1 MQRHP
6 LIATVILTVVAMVC
20 AGCGREVA
28 SAGQHGGNTGAIVA
42 LSATPRTITWKKLI
56 PKATVRHTATSTAHA
71 SATAAAGSAA
81 ADSLAAAV
89 APLVRADD
97 YHVSVAVADLT
108 TGQTAACDGTQ
119 AFITASI
126 AKADILSTLLYQ
138 SQNQGGLS
146 KREQKLATTMIE
158 QSDNDAADD
167 LYDDAGGASEIDA
180 ANQAF
185 GLVDTTVG
193 TDGYWGLT
201 STTADDQIR
210 LLRQIFTAQSTL
222 SPASRSYIEGLMG
235 DVEPAEAWGVPAVA
249 DQGTTFA
256 VKNGWLPDPTTHL
269 WEINSI
275 GEVTHDGQQMLIAVL
290 STDNDDY
297 AHGIAL
303 VQEVAS
309 QAAAAL
315 ATVR

>member
-1 MQRHP
+1 MRRDP
-6 LIATVILTVVAMVC
+6 LIATIILMVVAMVC
-20 AGCGREVA
+20 AGCGQEVA
-28 SAGQHGGNTGAIVA
+28 GAGQHARNTGAIVA
-42 LSATPRTITWKKLI
+42 LSATPRTITWEKPT
-56 PKATVRHTATSTAHA
+56 PKATVRHAATSTAHA
-71 SATAAAGSAA
+71 SATPAAGSSAE
-81 ADSLAAAV
+81 DSLAAAV
-89 APLVRADD
+89 TPLVQADD

-119 AFITASI
+119 EFITASI
-126 AKADILSTLLYQ
+126 VKADILSTLLYQ

-146 KREQKLATTMIE
+146 NHEQKLATTMIE
-158 QSDNDAADD
+158 NSDNDAADD

-185 GLVDTTVG
+185 GLTETTVG

-201 STTADDQIR
+201 TTTADDQIR

-222 SPASRSYIEGLMG
+222 SPSSRSYIQGLMG
-235 DVEPAEAWGVPAVA
+235 GVETDEAWGVPAAA
-249 DQGTTFA
+249 DQGTSFA

-275 GEVTHDGQQMLIAVL
+275 GEVTHDGQLMLIAVL
-290 STDNDDY
+290 STDNHDY
-297 AHGIAL
+297 ADGIAL

-309 QAAAAL
+309 KAAAAL
-315 ATVR
+315 APVR

>member
-1 MQRHP
+1 MRRDP
-6 LIATVILTVVAMVC
+6 LIATVTLTVVAMVC

-28 SAGQHGGNTGAIVA
+28 GAGQHAGNTGAVVA
-42 LSATPRTITWKKLI
+42 LSATPRTITWKKPT
-56 PKATVRHTATSTAHA
+56 PKDTVRHTATPAAHA
-71 SATAAAGSAA
+71 SATPSAGSSAA
-81 ADSLAAAV
+81 SESAAAV

-97 YHVSVAVADLT
+97 YHVAVAVADLT

-119 AFITASI
+119 EFITASI

-138 SQNQGGLS
+138 SQSQGGLS
-146 KREQKLATTMIE
+146 NREQKLATTMIE
-158 QSDNDAADD
+158 KSDNGAADD

-201 STTADDQIR
+201 TTTADDQIR

-222 SPASRSYIEGLMG
+222 SPASRSYIQGLMG
-235 DVEPAEAWGVPAVA
+235 GVEPDEAWGVPAVA
-249 DQGTTFA
+249 DEGTSFA

-275 GEVTHDGQQMLIAVL
+275 GEVTHDGQLMLIAVL
-290 STDNDDY
+290 STDNDNY
-297 AHGIAL
+297 ADGIAL

-309 QAAAAL
+309 KAAAAV
-315 ATVR
+315 APVR